1 MISHCVFV
9 RFKSAV
15 ASSEKQA
22 IYEAIA
28 ALKDVIPGI
37 IDVKF
42 GQNVSSEGLNGGF
55 LDGFIV
61 TLDSVEARDEYLA
74 HPQHIDVGERLI
86 GLTDGGA
93 AGLLV
98 FDMAI

>member
-1 MISHCVFV
+1 MISQCVFV

-22 IYEAIA
+22 IYEAIT

>member
-9 RFKSAV
+9 RFKSAA

-22 IYEAIA
+22 IYEAIS

-37 IDVKF
+37 IDVKY

-61 TLDSVEARDEYLA
+61 TLDSIEARDEYLT
-74 HPQHIDVGERLI
+74 HPQHIEVGERLI
-86 GLTDGGA
+86 GQTDGGA

-98 FDMAI
+98 FDMAT

>member
-22 IYEAIA
+22 IYEAIV

>member
-9 RFKSAV
+9 RFKSATV
-15 ASSEKQA
+15 SSEKLA
-22 IYEAIA
+22 IYEAIT

-37 IDVKF
+37 IDVKC

-61 TLDSVEARDEYLA
+61 TLDSIEARDEYLA

-98 FDMAI
+98 FDMAT

>member
-1 MISHCVFV
+1 MILHCVFV
-9 RFKSAV
+9 RFKSA
-15 ASSEKQA
+15 ATTAEKQA

-28 ALKDVIPGI
+28 ELKDVIPGI
-37 IDVKF
+37 VEVKC

-55 LDGFIV
+55 LDGFIIK
-61 TLDSVEARDEYLA
+61 LESIEARDEYLA

-98 FDMAI
+98 FDMAA

>member
-1 MISHCVFV
+1 MILHCVFI
-9 RFKSAV
+9 RFKSA
-15 ASSEKQA
+15 ATTSEKQA
-22 IYEAIA
+22 IFEAIA
-28 ALKDVIPGI
+28 DLKDVIPGI
-37 IDVKF
+37 VEVKY

-61 TLDSVEARDEYLA
+61 KLETVEARDEYLA
-74 HPQHIDVGERLI
+74 HSQHMEVGERLI

-98 FDMAI
+98 FDMAA

>member
-1 MISHCVFV
+1 MILHCVFV
-9 RFKSAV
+9 RFKSAT
-15 ASSEKQA
+15 ATAEKQA
-22 IYEAIA
+22 IYEAIT

-37 IDVKF
+37 IDVKC
-42 GQNVSSEGLNGGF
+42 GQNISSEGLNGNF

-61 TLDSVEARDEYLA
+61 TLASPEARDEYLA
-74 HPQHIDVGERLI
+74 HPQHVDVGERLI

-98 FDMAI
+98 FDMAV

>member
-9 RFKSAV
+9 RFKSAA

-22 IYEAIA
+22 IFESIA

-61 TLDSVEARDEYLA
+61 TLDSIEARDEYLA
-74 HPQHIDVGERLI
+74 HPQHIEVGERLI

>member
-9 RFKSAV
+9 RFKSAA

-22 IYEAIA
+22 IFESIA
-28 ALKDVIPGI
+28 ALKNVIPGI

-61 TLDSVEARDEYLA
+61 TLDSIEARDEYLA
-74 HPQHIDVGERLI
+74 HPQHIEVGERLI

>member
-9 RFKSAV
+9 RFKSAA

-22 IYEAIA
+22 IYESIS

-37 IDVKF
+37 IDVKY

-61 TLDSVEARDEYLA
+61 TLDSIEARDEYLT
-74 HPQHIDVGERLI
+74 HPQHIEVGERLI

-98 FDMAI
+98 FDMAT